1 MKSLYRAGN
10 SPIHRLPVWLKLLLL
25 GFSVWAI
32 NAFGKGLVQA
42 LVVAGIVVLLY
53 LMAGLSVKEIAIQF
67 WRLKWFLLL
76 ILLPQLYFAG
86 IGNGSFNAV
95 VVIATILLASL
106 ISLTTKTSEIVS
118 LIQRITK
125 SESIALL
132 FGLSINAVPLV
143 TGLANQV
150 METTRARGVRANPV
164 RQLVTLFVVALRNA
178 DEFGEALAARGV
190 EV

>member
-164 RQLVTLFVVALRNA
+164 RQLVTLFVVALRIA